1 MIPRMN
7 VQKLKLVV
15 PRRLWPYLGNVRRW
29 VRAIPPRP
37 EFQKKRLL
45 SDPSLSAAE
54 RELLSKVS
62 SNIYYRDGMYD
73 SDGAHYFKVGLGAI
87 HSIDAALAQTNLTDV
102 RTILDLP
109 SGGGRVLRF
118 LSARF
123 PGAKITACD
132 IQRDAVDFC
141 GEHLGAEPVYSS
153 ANLNEVSLDMKF
165 DLIWCGSL
173 LTHLNQRPMVDLL
186 KFFKRH
192 LNAGSLLVF
201 TTHGDYVAARLPKK
215 EFDYGLDD
223 EQLPGLIDEYERSGF
238 GFAPYP
244 KGIYDSASEFGVSL
258 TSPDWTDK
266 QVRMVGGM
274 RKVYFASR
282 GWDDHQDV
290 FGFVRE

>member
-1 MIPRMN
+1 MRMN
-7 VQKLKLVV
+7 VNELKRVV
-15 PRRLWPYLGNVRRW
+15 PRAFWPYLGDVRRW
-29 VRAIPPRP
+29 VRTIPPRP
-37 EFQKKRLL
+37 ESQKKRLF
-45 SDPSLSAAE
+45 SDPSLSALE
-54 RELLSKVS
+54 RELLGKVS
-62 SNIYYRDGMYD
+62 AKIYYRDRMYD
-73 SDGAHYFKVGLGAI
+73 PDGADYFKVGLRAI
-87 HSIDAALAQTNLTDV
+87 QSIDAALALANLTDV

-123 PGAKITACD
+123 PTAKITACD
-132 IQRDAVDFC
+132 IQRGAVDFC

-153 ANLNEVSLDMKF
+153 ANLNEVLLDTKF

-173 LTHLNQRPMVDLL
+173 MTHLNRGPMIDLL

-201 TTHGDYVAARLPKK
+201 TTHGDYVAARLPRK
-215 EFDYGLDD
+215 EFDYGLDG
-223 EQLPGLIDEYERSGF
+223 EQLPALIDGYERNGL

-244 KGIYDSASEFGVSL
+244 KGRYDTSEFGVSL
-258 TSPDWTDK
+258 TSPDWIDG

>member
-1 MIPRMN
+1 MN
-7 VQKLKLVV
+7 VQKLKRVV
-15 PRRLWPYLGNVRRW
+15 PRALWPYLGDARRW
-29 VRAIPPRP
+29 VRTIPPRP
-37 EFQKKRLL
+37 QLHKRRLL
-45 SDPSLSAAE
+45 SDASLSAAE

-62 SNIYYRDGMYD
+62 SNIYFRDGMYN

-87 HSIDAALAQTNLTDV
+87 RSIDAALAQTNLTEV

-123 PGAKITACD
+123 PAAKITACD

-153 ANLNEVSLDMKF
+153 ANLNEVSLDTKF

-173 LTHLNQRPMVDLL
+173 VTHFNQGPMVDLL
-186 KFFKRH
+186 EFFKRH

-223 EQLPGLIDEYERSGF
+223 EQLPPLLDGYERNGF

-244 KGIYDSASEFGVSL
+244 KGMYDSTSEFGVSL
-258 TSPDWTDK
+258 TSPDWIDG
-266 QVRMVGGM
+266 QVRTVGGM

>member
-1 MIPRMN
+1 VRMN
-7 VQKLKLVV
+7 VQELKRVV
-15 PRRLWPYLGNVRRW
+15 PRALWPYLGDVRRW
-29 VRAIPPRP
+29 VRTIPPRP
-37 EFQKKRLL
+37 EFQKKRLF
-45 SDPSLSAAE
+45 SDPSLSAPE
-54 RELLSKVS
+54 RELLGKVS
-62 SNIYYRDGMYD
+62 AKIYYRDRMYD
-73 SDGAHYFKVGLGAI
+73 PDGADYFKIGLRAI
-87 HSIDAALAQTNLTDV
+87 QSINAALAQANLTDV

-118 LSARF
+118 LSPRF
-123 PGAKITACD
+123 PEAKITACD
-132 IQRDAVDFC
+132 IQRGAVDFC
-141 GEHLGAEPVYSS
+141 RDYLGAEPAYSS
-153 ANLNEVSLDMKF
+153 ANLNELSLKTKF

-173 LTHLNQRPMVDLL
+173 VTHFNQGSMIDLL

-201 TTHGDYVAARLPKK
+201 TTHGDHVAARLPKK

-223 EQLPGLIDEYERSGF
+223 EQLPALIDGYERNGF
-238 GFAPYP
+238 GFAPWP
-244 KGIYDSASEFGVSL
+244 KGIYDSTSEFGVSL
-258 TSPDWTDK
+258 TSPDWIDG

>member
-1 MIPRMN
+1 MN
-7 VQKLKLVV
+7 VQKLKRVV
-15 PRRLWPYLGNVRRW
+15 PRALWPYLGDVRRW
-29 VRAIPPRP
+29 VRTIPPRP
-37 EFQKKRLL
+37 QLHKQRLL
-45 SDPSLSAAE
+45 SDTSLNASE

-62 SNIYYRDGMYD
+62 DKIYYRDGMYD
-73 SDGAHYFKVGLGAI
+73 QDGAHYFKVGLRAI
-87 HSIDAALAQTNLTDV
+87 QSIEAALALANLTDV

-123 PGAKITACD
+123 PEAKITACD

-153 ANLNEVSLDMKF
+153 ANLNEVSLDTKF

-173 LTHLNQRPMVDLL
+173 MTHFNQGSMIDLL

-201 TTHGDYVAARLPKK
+201 TTHGDYVAARLPRK

-223 EQLPGLIDEYERSGF
+223 EQLPALIDGYERNGF
-238 GFAPYP
+238 GFAAYP
-244 KGIYDSASEFGVSL
+244 KGIYDSASESGVSL
-258 TSPDWTDK
+258 TSPDWIDG

>member
-1 MIPRMN
+1 
-7 VQKLKLVV
+7 
-15 PRRLWPYLGNVRRW
+15 
-29 VRAIPPRP
+29 
-37 EFQKKRLL
+37 
-45 SDPSLSAAE
+45 
-54 RELLSKVS
+54 
-62 SNIYYRDGMYD
+62 MYD
-73 SDGAHYFKVGLGAI
+73 SDGADYFKIGLRAI
-87 HSIDAALAQTNLTDV
+87 QSINAALAQANLTDV

-123 PGAKITACD
+123 PAAKITACD

-153 ANLNEVSLDMKF
+153 ANLNEISLEAKF

-173 LTHLNQRPMVDLL
+173 MTHLNRGPMIDLL

-192 LNAGSLLVF
+192 LSAGSLLVF
-201 TTHGDYVAARLPKK
+201 TTHGDFVAARLPQK
-215 EFDYGLDD
+215 EFDYG
-223 EQLPGLIDEYERSGF
+223 F
-238 GFAPYP
+238 GFAPWP
-244 KGIYDSASEFGVSL
+244 KGIYDSTSEFGVSL
-258 TSPDWTDK
+258 TSPDWIDG